1 MILGCILA
9 GGGGSRM
16 GEDKAEVEMA
26 GSTLL
31 ERVASIVA
39 PVVDRVVVLGP
50 ERDGWECW
58 PDEVEA
64 DGPLAGIT
72 TALTRMGEGR
82 ALVVAVDQ
90 PFARTDTLERLVGL
104 ESDIP
109 VVPVDHRGTRQV
121 TCAVYP
127 ATVASEAREEADSG
141 GSVQSL
147 LDRVSFTAVTP
158 DVWETWGED
167 GRSWFSVDTPA
178 ALAEGT
184 ARFTAP

>member
-1 MILGCILA
+1 MMLGCILA
-9 GGGGSRM
+9 GGRGSRM
-16 GEDKAEVEMA
+16 GGDKADVEIS

-31 ERVASIVA
+31 ERMASIMA

-58 PDEVEA
+58 PDEVGA
-64 DGPLAGIT
+64 AGPLAGIT
-72 TALTRMGEGR
+72 TALTRMGRGR

-90 PFARTDTLERLVGL
+90 PFARTDTLRRLAEV
-104 ESDIP
+104 ESDLP
-109 VVPVDHRGTRQV
+109 VVPVDHSGTRQV

-127 ATVASEAREEADSG
+127 STVATEAREEANSG

-158 DVWETWGED
+158 QVWETWGED

-178 ALAEGT
+178 SLAEGT